1 MRVFKWIAIAIG
13 GLIGLLVIAVLAIV
27 WFVDANR
34 FKPEIA
40 ARVFAAT
47 GRELALPGDIDLGF
61 YPWLALATGEG
72 SFGNAP
78 GFSAQTCTG
87 FFDSSLYALGLV
99 SGQAEVD
106 LDGGGPDESIAIA
119 GSKITGL
126 YARSGHLYVSESG
139 GLGANAGGVSVYGD
153 GDFSDDVSSGGS
165 GITIQV
171 LVDGFRISPF

>member
-1 MRVFKWIAIAIG
+1 LNAGERVYIAPVTVGTLENA
-13 GLIGLLVIAVLAIV
+13 GLPMV
-27 WFVDANR
+27 F
-34 FKPEIA
+34 
-40 ARVFAAT
+40 FAA
-47 GRELALPGDIDLGF
+47 
-61 YPWLALATGEG
+61 
-72 SFGNAP
+72 SAP